1 MNKFLDAFDDE
12 IRPMKSKSM
21 DMGMGKDCSAFI
33 SMLFKAKED
42 AHITHIEQRS
52 RALAPHEALSIF
64 YTDLDGL
71 LDTFAE
77 TVMGIYGQLTLSF
90 SASAISNPLSYMQT
104 LYTQIGKERDM
115 YTEGW
120 IQNQIDEIMQLIAH
134 TIYRLKFVTTA
145 PAQ

>member
-52 RALAPHEALSIF
+52 KALAPHEALSTF
-64 YTDLDGL
+64 YTELDGL

-77 TVMGIYGQLTLSF
+77 TVMGMHGQLTLSF
-90 SASAISNPLSYMQT
+90 SASAMANPLSYMQI
-104 LYTQIGKERDM
+104 LYTQVGKEREM